1 MRKYEEAL
9 GMNFG
14 KDLPALLGQIL
25 HLSRK
30 PAKNYKYQDACL
42 EDLIQKTLNKLKNK
56 PL

>member
-9 GMNFG
+9 GMNIG